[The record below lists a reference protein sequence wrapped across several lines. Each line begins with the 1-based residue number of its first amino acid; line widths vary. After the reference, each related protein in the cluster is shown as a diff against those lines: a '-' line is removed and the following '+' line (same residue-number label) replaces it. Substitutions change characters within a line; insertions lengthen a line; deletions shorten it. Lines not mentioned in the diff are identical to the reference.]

1 MTFSKD
7 VNDQEPKFSE
17 NYYFTQ
23 VVETATSG
31 DIFQVNAI
39 DLDAPHTVNSKVS
52 YKIEHGAKDT
62 FAIDPHSGVIRL
74 ADLARLDR
82 DQNPFYVL
90 KIVAADMGPPYSK
103 EIKTNAS
110 SCYLRI
116 DVLDVNNKKPKF
128 RSNLDLTPKL
138 FENVPVGT
146 FVTQIKAK
154 DLDLNSK
161 LNYFFVK
168 NSNSDNINISLTSDK
183 FEAFDDKRRPIDV
196 DLIKVILNKLVS
208 IIVQMQIP

>member
-1 MTFSKD
+1 MINFLKD

-17 NYYFTQ
+17 SYYFAQ

-39 DLDAPHTVNSKVS
+39 DLDAPYTINSKVS

-62 FAIDPHSGVIRL
+62 FTIDPQNGVVKL
-74 ADLARLDR
+74 ADFARLDR
-82 DQNPFYVL
+82 DQNPFYIL

-103 EIKTNAS
+103 QVKTNS
-110 SCYLRI
+110 SICYLRI

-138 FENVPVGT
+138 LENVPLGT
-146 FVTQIKAK
+146 YVTQIKAK

-168 NSNSDNINISLTSDK
+168 NSNSDNMNISLTSDK
-183 FEAFDDKRRPIDV
+183 FEAFDEKRRPIDV
-196 DLIKVILNKLVS
+196 ELIKVTLK
-208 IIVQMQIP
+208 